1 MVAIRDF
8 QASMINRIY
17 CQRLSVRSLP
27 FLLSTYQIDINI
39 KFSGCSPLLKYK
51 ESVTDND
58 GNILIKFKLYF
69 GYCEQ
74 KLFVIS

>member
-39 KFSGCSPLLKYK
+39 KFSGFSPLLKYK

-58 GNILIKFKLYF
+58 GNILIKFMLYF